1 MSIIKKI
8 IALPS
13 KVLLIL
19 KGFIYRALLRI
30 TNFVLGLLYISFG
43 IIILIALVSHNGLD
57 ESLNTISDSPPENLL
72 GLPGSYTSDIIVQ
85 MFGLLS
91 ILIPVSIIVFGFY
104 KIIKRLKKPW
114 IKLSFISFGLV
125 FLTASFAKISNAG
138 GLVGLIFMGEI
149 ESLMHKVS
157 VRINLNLLEI
167 DAFIYSFYFSLTL
180 FGCLLITSGLFP
192 SVAKKNIAQ
201 MNEGIETEKEDYET
215 SAGATKAGR
224 KSRLFS
230 SRRRRIAK
238 AKQNSYLENK
248 KIESEKSINGY
259 VLPRLDLLSEISEE
273 RKEKRI
279 SENQINKNKDL
290 LAKTLDD
297 FGINGKI
304 ISVQPGPF
312 VTLYELEPAP
322 GVKSSR
328 VISLADDISRSMSS
342 TSARIAVIPGKNS
355 IGIELPNY
363 SKETVYLRE
372 IIESNLF
379 QKKEG
384 GIPLGLGKN
393 IGGGATIAD
402 LSKMPHLMIAGTTGS
417 GKSVGINGMILS
429 ILYRFRPDECRL
441 IMVDPKMIE
450 LSVYDGI
457 PHLLTPVITSPKKA
471 VVGLKWVVKEM
482 DDRYNR
488 MSKLSVRTMEAFN
501 TKAEDYRNKG
511 KKFIRKVHTGYD
523 NETGQPLYT
532 EEEIEPEKMPFIVV
546 IIDEM
551 ADLMLVARNDIEHL
565 VQSLAQ
571 KARAAGIHLIMA
583 TQRPSVDVITGT
595 IKANFPTRIAFQ
607 VASKIDSR
615 TILNEMGAEQ
625 LLGRGDMLYMSDGGK
640 VVRVHG
646 PFVSDTEVERV
657 VGFIRKQET
666 PEYIES
672 ITRDEEV
679 MTGSSPSQGDTGDAL
694 FSQAVSIIIKDKRVS
709 TSYVQ
714 RKLQIGYNRAARII
728 EEMEEKGI
736 ISGPNSQGKRE
747 IIGRED

>member
-1 MSIIKKI
+1 MSILNKI
-8 IALPS
+8 TAFPS
-13 KVLLIL
+13 RVFFKL
-19 KGFIYRALLRI
+19 KDFLYRIFFGIMNL
-30 TNFVLGLLYISFG
+30 VLGVSIISIG
-43 IIILIALVSHNGLD
+43 ALGLVSIVTYNSLD
-57 ESLNTISDSPPENLL
+57 KSLNTISDSPPENIL
-72 GLPGSYTSDIIVQ
+72 GIPGAYASDIMVQ
-85 MFGLLS
+85 FFGILS
-91 ILIPVSIIVFGFY
+91 VMIPIIFIVFGFY
-104 KIIKRLKKPW
+104 KVINKLKAPW
-114 IKLSFISFGLV
+114 IKLIIITFGLF
-125 FLTASFAKISNAG
+125 FLSSLFEKIYGAG
-138 GLVGLIFMGEI
+138 GLVGSIALGEI
-149 ESLMHKVS
+149 EALIYKISLG
-157 VRINLNLLEI
+157 INTNLLENNI
-167 DAFIYSFYFSLTL
+167 FIYTFFSFIGLLSS
-180 FGCLLITSGLFP
+180 LLITYGLLP
-192 SVAKKNIAQ
+192 STGKNDADHVISTKEIIEEIPEKITKIKKKKRTIFQPIIKKDKKVN
-201 MNEGIETEKEDYET
+201 NEVK
-215 SAGATKAGR
+215 
-224 KSRLFS
+224 
-230 SRRRRIAK
+230 
-238 AKQNSYLENK
+238 
-248 KIESEKSINGY
+248 EKSSQVSENASGY
-259 VLPRLDLLSEISEE
+259 VLPGLDLLSEVPPE
-273 RKEKRI
+273 RKENKV
-279 SENQINKNKDL
+279 SEKQINENRAL
-290 LAKTLDD
+290 LTTTLND
-297 FGINGKI
+297 FGISGKI
-304 ISVQPGPF
+304 ISVNPGPF

-355 IGIELPNY
+355 IGIELPNDN
-363 SKETVYLRE
+363 KETVYLRE
-372 IIESNLF
+372 ILESDHFVN
-379 QKKEG
+379 KKS
-384 GIPLGLGKN
+384 GIPLSLGKN
-393 IGGGATIAD
+393 IGGEPTIAD
-402 LSKMPHLMIAGTTGS
+402 LSRMPHLMIAGTTGS

-457 PHLLTPVITSPKKA
+457 PHLLSPVITNPKKA
-471 VVGLKWVVKEM
+471 VVGLKWVVREM

-501 TKAEDYRNKG
+501 EKAEDYRRKD
-511 KKFIRKVHTGYD
+511 KKFKRKIHTGYD
-523 NETGQPLYT
+523 DETGQPLYS
-532 EEEIEPEKMPFIVV
+532 EEEIEPKRMPFIVV
-546 IIDEM
+546 VIDEM

-583 TQRPSVDVITGT
+583 TQRPSVDVVTGT

-646 PFVSDTEVERV
+646 PFVSDDEVERV

-672 ITRDEEV
+672 ITRDEEDGNSV
-679 MTGSSPSQGDTGDAL
+679 TSPQGESEDAL

-709 TSYVQ
+709 TSYIQ

-736 ISGPNSQGKRE
+736 ISAPNSQGKRE
-747 IIGRED
+747 IIGQDN

>member
-1 MSIIKKI
+1 MSILKKI
-8 IALPS
+8 IGFPS
-13 KVLLIL
+13 KVFFKLR
-19 KGFIYRALLRI
+19 GFLYRIFFGIMNL
-30 TNFVLGLLYISFG
+30 VLGISLMAIG
-43 IIILIALVSHNGLD
+43 ALGLISIISYNALD
-57 ESLNTISDSPPENLL
+57 KSLNTISDAPPENIL
-72 GLPGSYTSDIIVQ
+72 GIPGSYASDIMVQ
-85 MFGLLS
+85 FFGILS
-91 ILIPVSIIVFGFY
+91 IVVPATFVIFGFY
-104 KIIKRLKKPW
+104 KIIKKLKAPW
-114 IKLSFISFGLV
+114 IKLVLI
-125 FLTASFAKISNAG
+125 
-138 GLVGLIFMGEI
+138 LVGLFFLSSLFEKLYEAGGVLGSLALNEI
-149 ESLMHKVS
+149 ESIIYKISLGVN
-157 VRINLNLLEI
+157 VNLLESNI
-167 DAFIYSFYFSLTL
+167 FIYVFFTL
-180 FGCLLITSGLFP
+180 IGVLSSLLITYGLLP
-192 SVAKKNIAQ
+192 STSPDYSNYSMGAKEIIEEIPEKVTKIKKKKRTIFQPIIKKEKKVNKTVA
-201 MNEGIETEKEDYET
+201 
-215 SAGATKAGR
+215 
-224 KSRLFS
+224 
-230 SRRRRIAK
+230 
-238 AKQNSYLENK
+238 
-248 KIESEKSINGY
+248 EKSLQDHEVTNGY
-259 VLPRLDLLSEISEE
+259 VLPGLDLLSEVPSE
-273 RKEKRI
+273 RKESKV
-279 SENQINKNKDL
+279 SDKQINQNRDL
-290 LAKTLDD
+290 LTTTLND

-304 ISVQPGPF
+304 ISVNPGPF

-363 SKETVYLRE
+363 NKETVYLRE
-372 IIESNLF
+372 ILESDIF
-379 QKKEG
+379 VSKDD
-384 GIPLGLGKN
+384 GIPLSLGKN
-393 IGGGATIAD
+393 IGGEPTIAD
-402 LSKMPHLMIAGTTGS
+402 LSRMPHLMIAGTTGS

-457 PHLLTPVITSPKKA
+457 PHLLSPVITNPKKA
-471 VVGLKWVVKEM
+471 VVGLKWVVREM

-501 TKAEDYRNKG
+501 EKAEEYRRKG
-511 KKFIRKVHTGYD
+511 KKFKRKIHTGYD
-523 NETGQPLYT
+523 DETGQPLYS
-532 EEEIEPEKMPFIVV
+532 EEEIEAKRMPFIVV
-546 IIDEM
+546 VIDEM

-583 TQRPSVDVITGT
+583 TQRPSVDVVTGT

-646 PFVSDTEVERV
+646 PFVSDDEVERV

-672 ITRDEEV
+672 ITKED
-679 MTGSSPSQGDTGDAL
+679 GDGGNILSPQDDSEDAL

-709 TSYVQ
+709 TSYIQ

-736 ISGPNSQGKRE
+736 ISEPNSQGKRE
-747 IIGRED
+747 IIGQDN

>member
-1 MSIIKKI
+1 MSILNKI
-8 IALPS
+8 TAFPS
-13 KVLLIL
+13 RVFFKL
-19 KGFIYRALLRI
+19 KDFLYRIFFGIMNL
-30 TNFVLGLLYISFG
+30 VLGVSIISIG
-43 IIILIALVSHNGLD
+43 ALGLVSIVTYNSLD
-57 ESLNTISDSPPENLL
+57 KSLNTISDGPPENIL
-72 GLPGSYTSDIIVQ
+72 GIPGAYASDIMVQ
-85 MFGLLS
+85 FFGILS
-91 ILIPVSIIVFGFY
+91 VMIPIIFIVFGFY
-104 KIIKRLKKPW
+104 KVIKKLKAPW
-114 IKLSFISFGLV
+114 IKLIIITFGLF
-125 FLTASFAKISNAG
+125 FLSSLFEKIYGAG
-138 GLVGLIFMGEI
+138 GLVGSIALGEI
-149 ESLMHKVS
+149 EALIYKISLG
-157 VRINLNLLEI
+157 INTNLLENNI
-167 DAFIYSFYFSLTL
+167 FIYTFFSFIGLLSS
-180 FGCLLITSGLFP
+180 LLITYGLLP
-192 SVAKKNIAQ
+192 GIGKNDADHAISTKEIIEEIPEKITKIKKKKRTIFQPIIKKDKKVN
-201 MNEGIETEKEDYET
+201 NEVK
-215 SAGATKAGR
+215 
-224 KSRLFS
+224 
-230 SRRRRIAK
+230 
-238 AKQNSYLENK
+238 
-248 KIESEKSINGY
+248 EKSSQGFENASGY
-259 VLPRLDLLSEISEE
+259 VLPGLGLLSEVPPE
-273 RKEKRI
+273 RKENKV
-279 SENQINKNKDL
+279 SEKQINENRAL
-290 LAKTLDD
+290 LTTTLND
-297 FGINGKI
+297 FGISGKI
-304 ISVQPGPF
+304 ISVNPGPF

-355 IGIELPNY
+355 IGIELPNDN
-363 SKETVYLRE
+363 KETVYLRE
-372 IIESNLF
+372 ILESDHFVN
-379 QKKEG
+379 KKS
-384 GIPLGLGKN
+384 GIPLSLGKN
-393 IGGGATIAD
+393 IGGDPTIAD
-402 LSKMPHLMIAGTTGS
+402 LSRMPHLMIAGTTGS

-457 PHLLTPVITSPKKA
+457 PHLLSPVITNPKKA
-471 VVGLKWVVKEM
+471 VVGLKWVVREM

-501 TKAEDYRNKG
+501 EKAEDYRRKG
-511 KKFIRKVHTGYD
+511 KKFKRKIHTGYD
-523 NETGQPLYT
+523 DETGQPLYS
-532 EEEIEPEKMPFIVV
+532 EEEIEPKRMPFIVV
-546 IIDEM
+546 VIDEM

-583 TQRPSVDVITGT
+583 TQRPSVDVVTGT

-646 PFVSDTEVERV
+646 PFVSDDEVERV

-672 ITRDEEV
+672 ITRDEEDGNSV
-679 MTGSSPSQGDTGDAL
+679 TSPQGESEDAL

-709 TSYVQ
+709 TSYIQ

-736 ISGPNSQGKRE
+736 ISAPNSQGKRE
-747 IIGRED
+747 IIGQDN

>member
-1 MSIIKKI
+1 MGILKKI
-8 IALPS
+8 IGFPS
-13 KVLLIL
+13 RVFFKLR
-19 KGFIYRALLRI
+19 GFLYRIFFGIMNL
-30 TNFVLGLLYISFG
+30 VLGISLMAIG
-43 IIILIALVSHNGLD
+43 ALGLIAIISYNALD
-57 ESLNTISDSPPENLL
+57 KSLNTISDAPPENIL
-72 GLPGSYTSDIIVQ
+72 GIPGSYASDIMVQ
-85 MFGLLS
+85 FFGVL
-91 ILIPVSIIVFGFY
+91 SIIVPATFVIFGFY
-104 KIIKRLKKPW
+104 KIINKLKAPW
-114 IKLSFISFGLV
+114 IKLVLI
-125 FLTASFAKISNAG
+125 
-138 GLVGLIFMGEI
+138 LVGLFFLSSLFEKLYEAGGVLGSLALNEI
-149 ESLMHKVS
+149 ESIIYKISLGVN
-157 VRINLNLLEI
+157 VNLLESNI
-167 DAFIYSFYFSLTL
+167 FIYVFFTL
-180 FGCLLITSGLFP
+180 IGVLSSLLITYGLLP
-192 SVAKKNIAQ
+192 STSPDYSNYNMEAKEI
-201 MNEGIETEKEDYET
+201 IEEIPEKV
-215 SAGATKAGR
+215 TK
-224 KSRLFS
+224 
-230 SRRRRIAK
+230 I
-238 AKQNSYLENK
+238 K
-248 KIESEKSINGY
+248 KKKRTIFQPIIKKEKKVNRTVVEKSLQDHEVTNGY
-259 VLPRLDLLSEISEE
+259 VLPGLDLLSEVPSE
-273 RKEKRI
+273 RKESKV
-279 SENQINKNKDL
+279 SDKQINQNRDL
-290 LAKTLDD
+290 LTTTLND

-304 ISVQPGPF
+304 ISVNPGPF

-363 SKETVYLRE
+363 NKETVYLRE
-372 IIESNLF
+372 ILESDIF
-379 QKKEG
+379 VSKDD
-384 GIPLGLGKN
+384 GIPLSLGKN
-393 IGGGATIAD
+393 IGGEPTIAD
-402 LSKMPHLMIAGTTGS
+402 LSRMPHLMIAGTTGS

-457 PHLLTPVITSPKKA
+457 PHLLSPVITNPKKA
-471 VVGLKWVVKEM
+471 VVGLKWVVREM

-501 TKAEDYRNKG
+501 EKAEEYRRKG
-511 KKFIRKVHTGYD
+511 KKFKRKIHTGYD
-523 NETGQPLYT
+523 DETGQPLYS
-532 EEEIEPEKMPFIVV
+532 EEEIEAKRMPFIVV
-546 IIDEM
+546 VIDEM

-583 TQRPSVDVITGT
+583 TQRPSVDVVTGT

-646 PFVSDTEVERV
+646 PFVSDDEVERV

-672 ITRDEEV
+672 ITKEDGDGGN
-679 MTGSSPSQGDTGDAL
+679 TLSPQDDSEDAL

-709 TSYVQ
+709 TSYIQ

-736 ISGPNSQGKRE
+736 ISEPNSQGKRE
-747 IIGRED
+747 IIGQDN

>member
-1 MSIIKKI
+1 MSILNKI
-8 IALPS
+8 TAFPS
-13 KVLLIL
+13 RVFFKL
-19 KGFIYRALLRI
+19 KDFLYRIFFGIMNL
-30 TNFVLGLLYISFG
+30 VLGVSIISIG
-43 IIILIALVSHNGLD
+43 ALGLVSIVTYNSLD
-57 ESLNTISDSPPENLL
+57 KSLNTISDSPPENIL
-72 GLPGSYTSDIIVQ
+72 GIPGAYASDIMVQ
-85 MFGLLS
+85 FFGILS
-91 ILIPVSIIVFGFY
+91 VMIPIIFIVFGFY
-104 KIIKRLKKPW
+104 KVINKLKAPW
-114 IKLSFISFGLV
+114 IKLIIITFGLF
-125 FLTASFAKISNAG
+125 FLSSLFEKIYGAG
-138 GLVGLIFMGEI
+138 GLVGSIALGEI
-149 ESLMHKVS
+149 EALIYKISLG
-157 VRINLNLLEI
+157 INTNLLENNI
-167 DAFIYSFYFSLTL
+167 FIYTFFSFIGLLSS
-180 FGCLLITSGLFP
+180 LLITYGLLP
-192 SVAKKNIAQ
+192 GTGKNDADHSISTKEIIEEIPEKITKIKKKKRTIFQPIIKKDKKVN
-201 MNEGIETEKEDYET
+201 NEVK
-215 SAGATKAGR
+215 
-224 KSRLFS
+224 
-230 SRRRRIAK
+230 
-238 AKQNSYLENK
+238 
-248 KIESEKSINGY
+248 EKSYQGFENASGY
-259 VLPRLDLLSEISEE
+259 VLPGLGLLSEVPPE
-273 RKEKRI
+273 RKENKV
-279 SENQINKNKDL
+279 SEKQINENRAL
-290 LAKTLDD
+290 LTTTLND
-297 FGINGKI
+297 FGISGKI
-304 ISVQPGPF
+304 ISVNPGPF

-355 IGIELPNY
+355 IGIELPNDN
-363 SKETVYLRE
+363 KETVYLRE
-372 IIESNLF
+372 ILESDHFVN
-379 QKKEG
+379 KKS
-384 GIPLGLGKN
+384 GIPLSLGKN
-393 IGGGATIAD
+393 IGGDPTIAD
-402 LSKMPHLMIAGTTGS
+402 LSRMPHLMIAGTTGS

-457 PHLLTPVITSPKKA
+457 PHLLSPVITNPKKA
-471 VVGLKWVVKEM
+471 VVGLKWVVREM

-501 TKAEDYRNKG
+501 EKAEDYRRKG
-511 KKFIRKVHTGYD
+511 KKFKRKIHTGYD
-523 NETGQPLYT
+523 DETGQPLYS
-532 EEEIEPEKMPFIVV
+532 EEEIEPKRMPFIVV
-546 IIDEM
+546 VIDEM

-583 TQRPSVDVITGT
+583 TQRPSVDVVTGT

-646 PFVSDTEVERV
+646 PFVSDDEVERV

-672 ITRDEEV
+672 ITRDEEDGNSV
-679 MTGSSPSQGDTGDAL
+679 TSPQGESEDAL

-709 TSYVQ
+709 TSYIQ

-736 ISGPNSQGKRE
+736 ISAPNSQGKRE
-747 IIGRED
+747 IIGQDN

>member
-1 MSIIKKI
+1 MSILKKI
-8 IALPS
+8 SAFPTN
-13 KVLLIL
+13 VLFRLRGFLYVVFFGLVNLIIGTL
-19 KGFIYRALLRI
+19 LVLAGVFIL
-30 TNFVLGLLYISFG
+30 V
-43 IIILIALVSHNGLD
+43 ALVSYNALD
-57 ESLNTISDSPPENLL
+57 QSLNTISDNPPVNLL
-72 GLPGSYTSDIIVQ
+72 GNPGSYISDIIVQ
-85 MFGLLS
+85 FFGILS
-91 ILIPVSIIVFGFY
+91 IITPVILIIFGFF
-104 KIIKRLKKPW
+104 KIIKKLKNSLIKVLLIFIGLLLLSAPFEKAFSDGGIFGSLSLEVIEW
-114 IKLSFISFGLV
+114 LVYKLSL
-125 FLTASFAKISNAG
+125 A
-138 GLVGLIFMGEI
+138 
-149 ESLMHKVS
+149 
-157 VRINLNLLEI
+157 INFDLLENNL
-167 DAFIYSFYFSLTL
+167 FIYSFYISLGFFSS
-180 FGCLLITSGLFP
+180 LLITYGLLPGNIKLDFETANKSKIIEKEILIASEKVIKNKRIKFP
-192 SVAKKNIAQ
+192 SLIKK
-201 MNEGIETEKEDYET
+201 ERKKEKPPPPKESQVYENT
-215 SAGATKAGR
+215 R
-224 KSRLFS
+224 
-230 SRRRRIAK
+230 
-238 AKQNSYLENK
+238 
-248 KIESEKSINGY
+248 GY
-259 VLPRLDLLSEISEE
+259 SLPSLDLLSDVPSE
-273 RKEKRI
+273 RKENTVSDKKI
-279 SENQINKNKDL
+279 NENKEL
-290 LAKTLDD
+290 LATTLKD

-304 ISVQPGPF
+304 ISVNPGPF

-328 VISLADDISRSMSS
+328 VISLADDISRSMSA
-342 TSARIAVIPGKNS
+342 TSARIAVVPGKNS

-372 IIESNLF
+372 ILESDIFEN
-379 QKKEG
+379 KKG
-384 GIPLGLGKN
+384 GIPLSLGKD
-393 IGGGATIAD
+393 IGGVPTVAD
-402 LSKMPHLMIAGTTGS
+402 LSRMPHLMIAGTTGS

-501 TKAEDYRNKG
+501 EKAEDYRKKG
-511 KKFIRKVHTGYD
+511 KKFKRKIHTGYD
-523 NETGQPLYT
+523 DETGQPLYS
-532 EEEIEPEKMPFIVV
+532 EEEIEPKRMPFIVV
-546 IIDEM
+546 VIDEM
-551 ADLMLVARNDIEHL
+551 ADLMLVAKNDIEHL

-571 KARAAGIHLIMA
+571 KARAAGIHLVMA
-583 TQRPSVDVITGT
+583 TQRPSVDVVTGT

-646 PFVSDTEVERV
+646 PFVSDDEVERV

-672 ITRDEEV
+672 ITKEEAGEGNLTSPQDESE
-679 MTGSSPSQGDTGDAL
+679 DAL

-709 TSYVQ
+709 TSYIQ

-736 ISGPNSQGKRE
+736 ISAANSQGKRE
-747 IIGRED
+747 IIGQDN

>member
-1 MSIIKKI
+1 MSILKKI
-8 IALPS
+8 IGFPS
-13 KVLLIL
+13 KVFFKLRDFL
-19 KGFIYRALLRI
+19 YRIFFGIMNL
-30 TNFVLGLLYISFG
+30 VLGISLMAIG
-43 IIILIALVSHNGLD
+43 ALGLIAIISYNALD
-57 ESLNTISDSPPENLL
+57 KSLNTISDAPPENIL
-72 GLPGSYTSDIIVQ
+72 GIPGSYASDIMVQ
-85 MFGLLS
+85 FFGVL
-91 ILIPVSIIVFGFY
+91 SIIVPATFIIFGFY
-104 KIIKRLKKPW
+104 KIIKKLKTPW
-114 IKLSFISFGLV
+114 IKLVLI
-125 FLTASFAKISNAG
+125 
-138 GLVGLIFMGEI
+138 LVGLFFLSSLFEKLYGAGGVLGSLALSEI
-149 ESLMHKVS
+149 ESIIYKLSLGVN
-157 VRINLNLLEI
+157 VNLLESNI
-167 DAFIYSFYFSLTL
+167 FIYVFFTL
-180 FGCLLITSGLFP
+180 IGVLSSLLITYGLLP
-192 SVAKKNIAQ
+192 STSPNYSNYNMEAKEI
-201 MNEGIETEKEDYET
+201 IEEIPEKV
-215 SAGATKAGR
+215 TK
-224 KSRLFS
+224 
-230 SRRRRIAK
+230 I
-238 AKQNSYLENK
+238 K
-248 KIESEKSINGY
+248 KKKRTIFQPIIKKEKKVNRTVVEKSLQDHEVTNGY
-259 VLPRLDLLSEISEE
+259 VLPGLDLLSEVPSE
-273 RKEKRI
+273 RKESKV
-279 SENQINKNKDL
+279 SDKQINQNRDL
-290 LAKTLDD
+290 LTTTLND

-304 ISVQPGPF
+304 ISVNPGPF

-363 SKETVYLRE
+363 NKETVYLRE
-372 IIESNLF
+372 ILESDIF
-379 QKKEG
+379 VSKDD
-384 GIPLGLGKN
+384 GIPLSLGKN
-393 IGGGATIAD
+393 IGGEPTIAD
-402 LSKMPHLMIAGTTGS
+402 LSRMPHLMIAGTTGS

-457 PHLLTPVITSPKKA
+457 PHLLSPVITNPKKA
-471 VVGLKWVVKEM
+471 VVGLKWVVREM

-501 TKAEDYRNKG
+501 EKAEEYRRKG
-511 KKFIRKVHTGYD
+511 KKFKRKIHTGYD
-523 NETGQPLYT
+523 DETGQPLYS
-532 EEEIEPEKMPFIVV
+532 EEEIEAKRMPFIVV
-546 IIDEM
+546 VIDEM

-583 TQRPSVDVITGT
+583 TQRPSVDVVTGT

-646 PFVSDTEVERV
+646 PFVSDDEVERV

-672 ITRDEEV
+672 ITKEDGDGGN
-679 MTGSSPSQGDTGDAL
+679 TLSPQDDSEDAL

-709 TSYVQ
+709 TSYIQ

-736 ISGPNSQGKRE
+736 ISEPNSQGKRE
-747 IIGRED
+747 IIGQDN

>member
-1 MSIIKKI
+1 MSILKKI
-8 IALPS
+8 IGFPS
-13 KVLLIL
+13 KVFFKLR
-19 KGFIYRALLRI
+19 GFLYRIFFGTMNL
-30 TNFVLGLLYISFG
+30 VLGISLMAIG
-43 IIILIALVSHNGLD
+43 ALGLISIISYNALD
-57 ESLNTISDSPPENLL
+57 KSLNTISDAPPENIL
-72 GLPGSYTSDIIVQ
+72 GIPGSYASDIMVQ
-85 MFGLLS
+85 FFGILS
-91 ILIPVSIIVFGFY
+91 IVVPATFVIFGFY
-104 KIIKRLKKPW
+104 KIIKKLKAPW
-114 IKLSFISFGLV
+114 IKLVLI
-125 FLTASFAKISNAG
+125 
-138 GLVGLIFMGEI
+138 LVGLFFLSSLFEKLYEAGGVLGSLALNEI
-149 ESLMHKVS
+149 ESIIYKISLGVN
-157 VRINLNLLEI
+157 VNLLESNI
-167 DAFIYSFYFSLTL
+167 FIYVFFTL
-180 FGCLLITSGLFP
+180 IGVLSSLLITYGLLP
-192 SVAKKNIAQ
+192 STSPDYSNYNMGAKEI
-201 MNEGIETEKEDYET
+201 IEEIPEKV
-215 SAGATKAGR
+215 TK
-224 KSRLFS
+224 
-230 SRRRRIAK
+230 I
-238 AKQNSYLENK
+238 K
-248 KIESEKSINGY
+248 KKKRTIFQPIIKKEKKVNRTVVEKSLQDHEVTNGY
-259 VLPRLDLLSEISEE
+259 VLPGLDLLSEVPSE
-273 RKEKRI
+273 RKESKV
-279 SENQINKNKDL
+279 SDKQINQNRDL
-290 LAKTLDD
+290 LTTTLND

-304 ISVQPGPF
+304 ISVNPGPF

-363 SKETVYLRE
+363 NKETVYLRE
-372 IIESNLF
+372 ILESDIF
-379 QKKEG
+379 VSKDD
-384 GIPLGLGKN
+384 GIPLSLGKN
-393 IGGGATIAD
+393 IGGEPTIAD
-402 LSKMPHLMIAGTTGS
+402 LSRMPHLMIAGTTGS

-457 PHLLTPVITSPKKA
+457 PHLLSPVITNPKKA
-471 VVGLKWVVKEM
+471 VVGLKWVVREM

-501 TKAEDYRNKG
+501 EKAEEYRRKG
-511 KKFIRKVHTGYD
+511 KKFKRKIHTGYD
-523 NETGQPLYT
+523 DETGQPLYS
-532 EEEIEPEKMPFIVV
+532 EEEIEAKRMPFIVV
-546 IIDEM
+546 VIDEM

-583 TQRPSVDVITGT
+583 TQRPSVDVVTGT

-646 PFVSDTEVERV
+646 PFVSDDEVERV

-672 ITRDEEV
+672 ITKEDGDGGN
-679 MTGSSPSQGDTGDAL
+679 TLSPQDDSEDAL

-709 TSYVQ
+709 TSYIQ

-736 ISGPNSQGKRE
+736 ISEPNSQGKRE
-747 IIGRED
+747 IIGQDN